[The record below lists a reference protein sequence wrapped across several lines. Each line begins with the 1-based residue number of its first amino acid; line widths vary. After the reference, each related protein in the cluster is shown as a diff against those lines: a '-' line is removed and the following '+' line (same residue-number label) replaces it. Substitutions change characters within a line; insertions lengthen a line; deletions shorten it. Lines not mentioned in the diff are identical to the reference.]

1 MKKFAVFTKSVFV
14 PRFELS
20 VSNKIIEHE
29 DFLTV
34 FGIVRDWVHSIDKD
48 CLVCF
53 KGNVETATVD
63 QITVSRPNR
72 VGDSVG
78 LTIIHKTSNV
88 RFRFG
93 VYKTKYSTEEVQ
105 EKGNE

>member
-14 PRFELS
+14 PHFELS
-20 VSNKIIEHE
+20 VSNKIIERE

-34 FGIVRDWVHSIDKD
+34 FGVVRDWVRSIDKD
-48 CLVCF
+48 CLVYF
-53 KGNVETATVD
+53 KGNIETATVD
-63 QITVSRPNR
+63 QITVCRPNC

-78 LTIIHKTSNV
+78 LTVIHKTSNV
-88 RFRFG
+88 RFRLG
-93 VYKTKYSTEEVQ
+93 VYETKYSTEEVQ